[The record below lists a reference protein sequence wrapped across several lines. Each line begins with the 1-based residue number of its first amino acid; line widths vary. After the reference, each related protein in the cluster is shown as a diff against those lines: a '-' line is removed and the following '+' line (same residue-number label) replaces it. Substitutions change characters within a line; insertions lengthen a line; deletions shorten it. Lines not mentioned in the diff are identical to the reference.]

1 MSLIA
6 CGSIHQG
13 YERLVLVMTLG
24 EDKRIYVFAGLLY
37 YVSNFCRF
45 RREWS

>member
-1 MSLIA
+1 MSLNA

-13 YERLVLVMTLG
+13 HEQVVVVMTLE
-24 EDKRIYVFAGLLY
+24 EDKIFLYVWLLY

-45 RREWS
+45 ANVAR